1 MQYLAN
7 GNSRAVI
14 QRESTLIFYND
25 VATFNIRRTPREW
38 IAVPLDE
45 LGAETDAVRATA
57 PTRKALIR
65 WAIGL

>member
-1 MQYLAN
+1 MQFLAN

-14 QRESTLIFYND
+14 RREGTLIFYND

-38 IAVPLDE
+38 IAVPLDDR
-45 LGAETDAVRATA
+45 GVETDAVRATA

-65 WAIGL
+65 WAIGV